1 MRLLHVTVSPVLLAV
16 LVACGG
22 GSGATP
28 TTTVPSTPAPT
39 TAPNRVTF
47 HLAGDSTMGEQI
59 PDRDPETGWG
69 EELQPL
75 FHEDRLVV
83 RNYSKRGRSSRTFLS
98 EGHWAGLI
106 ANVREGDYV
115 IIQFGHNDGSA
126 DEEQT
131 PPAEYRA
138 NFTRFVT
145 DVRVRRASPILATP
159 VVVRRFNSDGSL
171 QDTHGQYP
179 EIVRSVAR
187 TEGAPL
193 LELQVLSA
201 AAVTEYGP
209 EGSKELFQHL
219 APGQHPNYP
228 GGLTDNIHLSPKGAH
243 VLAQRAAKGLRDMN
257 SPLAAFL
264 K

>member
-1 MRLLHVTVSPVLLAV
+1 MRSLHAVAAPILLTI

-22 GSGATP
+22 GNGSTP
-28 TTTVPSTPAPT
+28 TTPLPSTPAPT
-39 TAPNRVTF
+39 PAPNRITL
-47 HLAGDSTMGEQI
+47 HLAGDSTMGEQL

-83 RNYSKRGRSSRTFLS
+83 RNYSKRGRSSRTFVS
-98 EGHWAGLI
+98 EGFWAGLT
-106 ANVREGDYV
+106 ANLRDGDYV

-145 DVRVRRASPILATP
+145 DVRARRAFPILATP
-159 VVVRRFNSDGSL
+159 VVVRRFNSNGSL

-179 EIVRSVAR
+179 EIVRLVAR
-187 TEGAPL
+187 TEGVPL
-193 LELQVLSA
+193 LDMQALSA
-201 AAVTEYGP
+201 AAVMEYGP

-228 GGLTDNIHLSPKGAH
+228 GGLADNIHLSPKGAQ